1 MPGDETEP
9 KKAESPVAAK
19 PKPPEAAPGQVCIV
33 PPRPPLSLDPG
44 LRSGPAL
51 AGFDGEWQA
60 QVPASQQPWGGI
72 AMLAHCAQNV
82 EEESPAHPPAAKDGA
97 PAPAPKPTSKK
108 EHDSNYSRKEKSL
121 GLLCD
126 RFLQEYSSQPE
137 VCAGPR
143 PHVGSGLVHMH
154 LHSCARDAVCP
165 SRCLLPH
172 PACSERS

>member
-1 MPGDETEP
+1 M
-9 KKAESPVAAK
+9 
-19 PKPPEAAPGQVCIV
+19 
-33 PPRPPLSLDPG
+33 
-44 LRSGPAL
+44 

-126 RFLQEYSSQPE
+126 RFLQEYSNQPE

-143 PHVGSGLVHMH
+143 P
-154 LHSCARDAVCP
+154 RVC
-165 SRCLLPH
+165 S
-172 PACSERS
+172 